1 MLRRFLSYFLFLLV
15 LVFLLTGCSE
25 DSLVNEERAIGI
37 ALEDIQDYRPN
48 ESNFEVYKTEKGDM
62 KIRNW
67 KIIISSE
74 QNMTFYQIDVES
86 GEILDKDNYAEF
98 FEG

>member
-1 MLRRFLSYFLFLLV
+1 
-15 LVFLLTGCSE
+15 
-25 DSLVNEERAIGI
+25 
-37 ALEDIQDYRPN
+37 
-48 ESNFEVYKTEKGDM
+48 M